1 MKRRH
6 QVIRDILC
14 LLLVVSLVLG
24 AGPAAPIRV
33 DDWDEYG
40 EGPLAMTRHWSF
52 YPSAARRT
60 FKTPPAVVVDGGRKV
75 LQLKTDHESVGM
87 WRALAVD
94 VRATPRLVWH
104 WKPLI
109 LPEGGD
115 VRRASKNDQA
125 GRVMLL
131 FGGWK
136 AIVYVWDTT
145 APVGT
150 EVRPDDLGPVDRVL
164 VVIRSGRPGLGAWHR
179 ETRDVYRDYM
189 RIFGEKPRQLKW
201 VGLESHSDD
210 VEGESAVLFGEV
222 QFEKR

>member
-1 MKRRH
+1 MLR
-6 QVIRDILC
+6 
-14 LLLVVSLVLG
+14 LLLVASLMLG
-24 AGPAAPIRV
+24 TSPVGPVRV
-33 DDWDEYG
+33 DDWEETG
-40 EGPLAMTRHWSF
+40 EGPLAMTGHWSF

-87 WRALAVD
+87 WGALAVD
-94 VRATPRLVWH
+94 VSATPRLVWQ

-115 VRRASKNDQA
+115 VRRALKNDQA

-131 FGGWK
+131 FDGWK

-150 EVRPDDLGPVDRVL
+150 EVRPDALGPVDRVL
-164 VVIRSGRPGLGAWHR
+164 VVIRSGRSGLREWHR
-179 ETRDVYRDYM
+179 ETRDVYLDYM
-189 RIFGEKPRQLKW
+189 RIFGEKPGRLKW

-210 VEGESAVLFGEV
+210 VEGESAVLFGDV